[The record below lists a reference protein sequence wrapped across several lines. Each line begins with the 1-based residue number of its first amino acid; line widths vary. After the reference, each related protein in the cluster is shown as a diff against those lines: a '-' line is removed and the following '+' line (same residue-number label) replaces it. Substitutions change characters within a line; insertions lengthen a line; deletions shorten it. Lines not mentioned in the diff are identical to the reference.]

1 MTTSINTQIEIAVNT
16 ATHLQHCLDEMHHPY
31 DCYMAA
37 IKLKA
42 LANMICGEITD
53 NIIRNDDKVWV
64 MRSAATGE
72 VWGRFTSF
80 IEALDKVIY
89 YEGIDM
95 REGTFKED
103 QYKLSS
109 ESIIQNAD

>member
-1 MTTSINTQIEIAVNT
+1 MTQDNIRLTVSHAEQTMLDLIAKFSKDGAEGINT
-16 ATHLQHCLDEMHHPY
+16 L
-31 DCYMAA
+31 A
-37 IKLKA
+37 ITLKA
-42 LANMICGEITD
+42 ISHILTD
-53 NIIRNDDKVWV
+53 QLNEYNDINNVQVWV
-64 MRSAATGE
+64 MRSAETGDL
-72 VWGRFTSF
+72 WGRFTS
-80 IEALDKVIY
+80 IVDALDKVIY